1 MLRGATAIWKREMRK
16 WWRSKPQLVTSLLIP
31 VLFLLIMGNAYSGNF
46 TDIKIVVIQKDSETP
61 GDVYY
66 ELVKDSSEVSIVA
79 KDISESAAKKM
90 IDEGSIAGYII
101 ISENF
106 SYGLT
111 GLATGKNTQIK
122 VTIDNTN
129 SMVSDALKAFAAETL
144 NDTLHD
150 SRVKHWVKDI
160 TNHSITANPNTIND
174 VNEYS
179 STDYQFIDFLA
190 PGILAMTILFT
201 SLFAAGMPVI
211 LDREIGY
218 FDMLIST
225 PASRRNII
233 LGFTLAG
240 VTKVIVQA
248 TLVIFIALLLGVHLV
263 LNILTLIYLY
273 IMIILLALG
282 FVGISI
288 ALSMKI
294 DVTAFQFVGGLI
306 NFPIFFLSGAFYPV
320 ESLPEWL
327 KIPVLLNPM
336 TYAVHAFRT
345 IMIKGT
351 SITLLIPDLIILGI
365 FAILTQILGN
375 LMFYLS
381 LSGKKLHIRS
391 QNHKKRKKPV
401 NDTDKP

>member
-16 WWRSKPQLVTSLLIP
+16 WWRSKIQLVTSLLIP
-31 VLFLLIMGNAYSGNF
+31 ILFLLIMGNAYSGTF
-46 TDIKIVVIQKDSETP
+46 TGIQIVVIQKDSKTP
-61 GDVYY
+61 GKVYY
-66 ELVKDSSEVSIVA
+66 DKIQKSSEVSIVA
-79 KDISESAAKKM
+79 KDISESEAKKM
-90 IDEGSIAGYII
+90 IDEGRIAGYII

-106 SYGLT
+106 SYGLI
-111 GLATGKNTQIK
+111 GWATGKNTQIK

-129 SMVSDALKAFAAETL
+129 LMVSDALKAFAAETL

-150 SRVKHWVKDI
+150 SDVKHWVKDM
-160 TNHSITANPNTIND
+160 TNHSLSSTPTIIND
-174 VNEYS
+174 VDKYS
-179 STDYQFIDFLA
+179 STDYKFIDFLA

-240 VTKVIVQA
+240 VSKVIVQA
-248 TLVIFIALLLGVHLV
+248 TLVILIALILGVHMV
-263 LNILTLIYLY
+263 FNILTIIYLY

-351 SITLLIPDLIILGI
+351 SLTLLVPDLIILGI
-365 FAILTQILGN
+365 FAFLTQLLGN
-375 LMFYLS
+375 LMFYLA
-381 LSGKKLHIRS
+381 LSGKKIHFQS
-391 QNHKKRKKPV
+391 KNKKNKRTK
-401 NDTDKP
+401 